1 MQDDLFVD
9 PNDYFLPARK
19 ILHGILQ
26 KPPFPPPVSWEVF
39 AGTFTGFCAGFCSPF
54 KNSVAPLQQIHHPSS
69 SICHQS
75 TMSHHVNTKN
85 GNTTLK
91 IILTAAAASLAVME
105 ETNVSMVETVLNTF
119 IAHSL
124 LLGDRHSYH
133 ARHRQRCNRKSWSSF
148 NGYLTDRQF
157 HRYFNVKRA
166 IPNSVQ

>member
-1 MQDDLFVD
+1 MTIFCLQAKSCTESCKNFLFS
-9 PNDYFLPARK
+9 PCFL
-19 ILHGILQ
+19 G
-26 KPPFPPPVSWEVF
+26 
-39 AGTFTGFCAGFCSPF
+39 GFCRIFLQDFVQDFVPPSTTL
-54 KNSVAPLQQIHHPSS
+54 SPLQQIRCTSS
-69 SICHQS
+69 SIHLQL
-75 TMSHHVNTKN
+75 TMSHHANMN

-157 HRYFNVKRA
+157 RRYFNVKRA